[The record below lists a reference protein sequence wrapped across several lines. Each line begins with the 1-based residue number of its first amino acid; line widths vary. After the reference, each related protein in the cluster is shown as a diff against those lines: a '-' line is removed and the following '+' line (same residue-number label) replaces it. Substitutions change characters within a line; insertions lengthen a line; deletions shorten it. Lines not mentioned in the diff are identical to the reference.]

1 MGERFWTGTNNNPK
15 WTDEKVENLRVL
27 LLQDLSASQ
36 LAERLGFGTRN
47 AIIGKLKRLGLR
59 LPNKQNQSGR
69 SAKAKT
75 KDEHLT
81 RRRRLRIVLKEPVI
95 EEVDFVDCSAQEYDM
110 AIPAA
115 QRKTLLELN
124 NHTCRWPVGN
134 PGQAGFFFCGAITH
148 QTYCKHHTKRALR
161 A

>member
-1 MGERFWTGTNNNPK
+1 MKGRTMGERFWTGTNNNPK

-81 RRRRLRIVLKEPVI
+81 RRRGLRKFLKN
-95 EEVDFVDCSAQEYDM
+95 
-110 AIPAA
+110 
-115 QRKTLLELN
+115 RGLEK
-124 NHTCRWPVGN
+124 V
-134 PGQAGFFFCGAITH
+134 FFF
-148 QTYCKHHTKRALR
+148 
-161 A
+161 